1 VRQESLGFLWNYEIS
16 LQQLATAPAEEDLQ
30 VSKPRIP
37 FGPTYEEMLHPN
49 VIDPHVYEQAGRAQR
64 ESELDPLNLF
74 NITWKD
80 RSQEVHKLVL
90 PPVLTG
96 VDANIVVMLGAH
108 FPSGS
113 HKVGPAYATLIE
125 GCVDGEI
132 LPGEHTI
139 LGPSTGN
146 FGIGVAYI
154 CRLMGYRAI
163 IIMPDGMSKERYER
177 IRSYG
182 GELDLTPGTESDVIL
197 TLERTY
203 ELKKNPQ
210 NKVLAQFELLPN
222 YRFHRYVTGNSA
234 VQAVKGVGNGRIAC
248 FTCAPGSAGTL
259 AAGDQIKHVFPE
271 AKVVALE
278 PYECST
284 LATGGKG
291 QHRIEGIGD
300 KMCTLIHNIL
310 TTDFVALVRDDDAVR
325 ALKIVRDG
333 TAVLIKRGVDPALAS
348 NMRHSFGVSGMCNIL
363 GAIKMAKYLRL
374 GPDDNVVTI
383 ATDGFDRYHSVI
395 EDVDRRYL
403 ECNEFVLERWLRDI
417 FLGADEAMIYDF
429 RQREAK
435 EQLFGQKERDWL
447 PFGYSKSYI
456 DAMRQPDFWEAEHAK
471 VTDYDRKIRAL
482 RGNAAL

>member
-1 VRQESLGFLWNYEIS
+1 M
-16 LQQLATAPAEEDLQ
+16 
-30 VSKPRIP
+30 SKSRIP
-37 FGPTYEEMLHPN
+37 FGPTYEEMLHPTL
-49 VIDPHVYEQAGRAQR
+49 VEPQIYEQAWRAQQ
-64 ESELDPLNLF
+64 ENELDPLNLF

-80 RSQEVHKLVL
+80 RNQEVQKIIL
-90 PPVLTG
+90 PSAFTG
-96 VDANIVVMLGAH
+96 VAANIVVMLGTY

-113 HKVGPAYATLIE
+113 HKVGPAYATLME

-154 CRLMGYRAI
+154 CRLMGYKAI
-163 IIMPDGMSKERYER
+163 IIMPDNMSKERYER
-177 IRSYG
+177 IRGYG

-197 TLERTY
+197 TLQRTY

-210 NKVLAQFELLPN
+210 NKPLAQFELLPN
-222 YRFHRYVTGNSA
+222 YRFHRHVTGNSA
-234 VQAVKGVGNGRIAC
+234 ALAVKGLGNGRIAC
-248 FTCAPGSAGTL
+248 FTSAPGSAGTL
-259 AAGDQIKHVFPE
+259 AAGDQIKHIFPE

-284 LATGGKG
+284 LATGGRG

-300 KMCTLIHNIL
+300 KMCTLIHNVL

-333 TAVLIKRGVDPALAS
+333 TAMLIKRGVDPDLARS
-348 NMRHSFGVSGMCNIL
+348 MRLLFGVSGMCNIL

-383 ATDGFDRYHSVI
+383 ATDGLDRYHSVLD
-395 EDVDRRYL
+395 DVDRRHL
-403 ECNEFVLERWLRDI
+403 ECDDTVLERWYKDI

-429 RQREAK
+429 RQRQAK
-435 EQLFGQKERDWL
+435 EQLFNQKERDWL
-447 PFGYSKSYI
+447 PFGYSKAYI
-456 DAMRQPDFWEAEHAK
+456 DSMRQPDFWEAEYAK
-471 VTDYDRKIRAL
+471 VAAYDHKIRAL
-482 RGNAAL
+482 RGKAAF